1 MAAPAAG
8 YSGLLRELLL
18 CLAGFSGDV
27 FVEASV
33 DAHAGF
39 AAKQLGVDQSAHLA
53 ADISWV
59 EKPDRDILD
68 ELAQL
73 GHYFRTLHAFIE
85 EEEAGVLA
93 VPEDDGGAPGAGSM
107 YCRALTEGLQELLE
121 VYEAKLQEIQELVL
135 SDQAPTLQRLQY
147 MLSDFMVLLPEAHK
161 LVCEV
166 QLLRA
171 KDFKGSEL
179 IAALHARVRCGVPL
193 VQSVMQRLLWHC
205 NQVLIQQLTSWM
217 VHGLLLD
224 PFRESFI
231 VAADPPPPPSP
242 SATAAAPA
250 GSSAGASAAAAGPRG
265 GGGFAGGA
273 VPSSSSSGGG
283 GAQQRQH
290 DEWHGGCRVDVGRLP
305 LYVSP
310 EVASTVLFVGK
321 AVRLLKAPTGTFAD
335 QQLLSNSDTLEFV
348 TALRELQ
355 LAPTF
360 QRVAFEHTVEAI
372 RSKVA
377 AVLWQLVVVRADLM
391 GHLSAIKD
399 YFLMAKG
406 DFYHTFLVEAA
417 PLMGLPPRPAFADAD
432 VRVPFRQ
439 SGLKSTAHHDRF
451 FHLFRV
457 RWSTEEA
464 KGGEAQRLD
473 SWDGLYLEYQVEWPM
488 GLLLTPP
495 VMARYNVLFQF
506 LMRLKRVQLRLEG
519 AWQALHAL
527 YTHAAPMGA
536 DGGRSHGRDSAGTG
550 GGGGGCERDGRLTQ
564 LYLLRHHMAHLVT
577 NLQIYIQVDVIES
590 SYAALEMR
598 IAGAHD
604 FAEAERAHANYLHAL
619 INQCFLNTVTI
630 SRAIGAVFKQA
641 CELCGM
647 VDGYTRALAGEQ
659 PQAEALEACLSGLPS
674 VHASFHTSVN
684 QLYTYLQSSRLQDAN
699 KAPHLRQLFLR
710 LNFNDYVGGRVTQ
723 RVMFD

>member
-1 MAAPAAG
+1 MSAPAPG
-8 YSGLLRELLL
+8 YDGLLRELLL

-39 AAKQLGVDQSAHLA
+39 AAKQLVDHAALHLA

-59 EKPDRDILD
+59 DEPDRAILD

-73 GHYFRTLHAFIE
+73 GHYFRALHAFIE
-85 EEEAGVLA
+85 EEEAGVVA
-93 VPEDDGGAPGAGSM
+93 VPEDGRGAPGAGSM

-135 SDQAPTLQRLQY
+135 SHQAPTLTRLQY
-147 MLSDFMVLLPEAHK
+147 LLADFMVLLPEAVK
-161 LVCEV
+161 LVREV

-179 IAALHARVRCGVPL
+179 IAALHARARCGVPL

-231 VAADPPPPPSP
+231 VAADPPLPSP
-242 SATAAAPA
+242 SPPA
-250 GSSAGASAAAAGPRG
+250 SSSSAAAAG
-265 GGGFAGGA
+265 
-273 VPSSSSSGGG
+273 VPSPE
-283 GAQQRQH
+283 H
-290 DEWHGGCRVDVGRLP
+290 DEWHGGCRVDVTRLP

-310 EVASTVLFVGK
+310 EVASTILFVGT
-321 AVRLLKAPTGTFAD
+321 AVRVLKHPTGTFAD

-348 TALRELQ
+348 QALRELQ
-355 LAPTF
+355 LAHAF

-399 YFLMAKG
+399 YFLLAKG

-432 VRVPFRQ
+432 VRVPFRH
-439 SGLKSTAHHDRF
+439 SGLKSTAQHDRC
-451 FHLFRV
+451 FHLFRI
-457 RWSTEEA
+457 RWSAADPA
-464 KGGEAQRLD
+464 KGGAGEAQRLD
-473 SWDGLYLEYQVEWPM
+473 AWDSLYLEYQVEWPM

-506 LMRLKRVQLRLEG
+506 LMRLTRVQLRLEG

-536 DGGRSHGRDSAGTG
+536 DGGRGRTRDGRG
-550 GGGGGCERDGRLTQ
+550 ERDGRLTQ

-590 SYAALEMR
+590 SYAALEAR

-619 INQCFLNTVTI
+619 VNQCFLNTVTI

-647 VDGYTRALAGEQ
+647 VDAYTRALAGGQ
-659 PQAEALEACLSGLPS
+659 PQAEALEACLAGLPS
-674 VHASFHTSVN
+674 VHTSFHTSVN

-723 RVMFD
+723 RVMALE